1 MSGMSIYGALVRAG
15 MTAAGACGLMGNMQ
29 AESGMKSNIV
39 QRGMTA
45 LSDGEYTR
53 RADAGELDFIRDG
66 AGYGLCQWTY
76 WSRKQALLRF
86 ARERGVS
93 VGDEGMQVEFCL
105 SELRCEYPALRRFLC
120 ETQDVRA
127 AAERVCREYER
138 PAVNNV
144 DARAAYAAR
153 FADMAAREG
162 WGNNPLPEG
171 TRPQAAVAVSKADSP
186 LYKGA
191 EGAEKA
197 ESADGAKGAEEAGSA
212 EAYWPPRMICEG
224 MSGSDVAAAQA
235 LLRARGIECPAAGVF
250 DAQTRAAVLT
260 FQARRGLDRDGIA
273 GGMTWGALLDRARP

>member
-15 MTAAGACGLMGNMQ
+15 MTAAGACGLIGNMQ

-105 SELRCEYPALRRFLC
+105 SELRGEYPALRRFLC

-162 WGNNPLPEG
+162 WGSAASSGVNPS
-171 TRPQAAVAVSKADSP
+171 VAYGDSS

>member
-1 MSGMSIYGALVRAG
+1 MSIYGALVRAG

-53 RADAGELDFIRDG
+53 RADAGELDFIRDC

-105 SELRCEYPALRRFLC
+105 SELCGEYPALRRFLC

-171 TRPQAAVAVSKADSP
+171 TSPQVAVAVSKADSP

-260 FQARRGLDRDGIA
+260 FQARRGLARDGIA

>member
-1 MSGMSIYGALVRAG
+1 MSIYGALVRAG

-53 RADAGELDFIRDG
+53 RADAGELDFIRDC

-105 SELRCEYPALRRFLC
+105 SELCGEYPALRRFLC

-153 FADMAAREG
+153 IADMAAREG

-260 FQARRGLDRDGIA
+260 FQARRGLARDGIA

>member
-1 MSGMSIYGALVRAG
+1 MSIYGALARAG

-39 QRGMTA
+39 QRRMTA

-53 RADAGELDFIRDG
+53 RADAGEPDFIRDG

-105 SELRCEYPALRRFLC
+105 SELCGEYPALRRFLC

-162 WGNNPLPEG
+162 WENNPLPEG

-212 EAYWPPRMICEG
+212 ETYWPPRMICEG

-260 FQARRGLDRDGIA
+260 FQARRGLDCDGIA

>member
-1 MSGMSIYGALVRAG
+1 MSIYGALVRAG

-53 RADAGELDFIRDG
+53 RADAGEPDFIRDG

-105 SELRCEYPALRRFLC
+105 SELCGEYPALRRFLC

-153 FADMAAREG
+153 FADM
-162 WGNNPLPEG
+162 
-171 TRPQAAVAVSKADSP
+171 S
-186 LYKGA
+186 
-191 EGAEKA
+191 
-197 ESADGAKGAEEAGSA
+197 
-212 EAYWPPRMICEG
+212 
-224 MSGSDVAAAQA
+224 A

-260 FQARRGLDRDGIA
+260 FQARRGLDCDGIA

>member
-1 MSGMSIYGALVRAG
+1 MSIYGALVRAG

-53 RADAGELDFIRDG
+53 RADAGEPDFIRDG

-105 SELRCEYPALRRFLC
+105 SELCGEYPALRRFLC

-153 FADMAAREG
+153 IADMAAREG
-162 WGNNPLPEG
+162 WENNPLPEG

-191 EGAEKA
+191 DGAEKA

>member
-1 MSGMSIYGALVRAG
+1 MSIYGALVRAG

-53 RADAGELDFIRDG
+53 RADAGELAFIRDG

-105 SELRCEYPALRRFLC
+105 SELCGEYPALRRFLC

-162 WGNNPLPEG
+162 WENNPLPEG
-171 TRPQAAVAVSKADSP
+171 TSPQAAVAVSKADSP

>member
-53 RADAGELDFIRDG
+53 RADAGELDFIRDC

-105 SELRCEYPALRRFLC
+105 SELCGEYPALRRFLC

-153 FADMAAREG
+153 IADMAAREG

>member
-1 MSGMSIYGALVRAG
+1 MSIYGALVRAG

-29 AESGMKSNIV
+29 VESGMKSNIV

-53 RADAGELDFIRDG
+53 RADAGEPDFIRDG

-105 SELRCEYPALRRFLC
+105 SELCGEYPALRQFLC

-162 WGNNPLPEG
+162 WESAASSGVNPS
-171 TRPQAAVAVSKADSP
+171 VAYGDSS

>member
-53 RADAGELDFIRDG
+53 RADAGEPDFIRDG

-76 WSRKQALLRF
+76 WSRKQALLCF

-105 SELRCEYPALRRFLC
+105 SELCSEYPALRRFLC

-162 WGNNPLPEG
+162 WGSTMPEEKNLS
-171 TRPQAAVAVSKADSP
+171 VASGDSSP
-186 LYKGA
+186 YRGAKGA

-212 EAYWPPRMICEG
+212 EAYWPPRVICEG

-260 FQARRGLDRDGIA
+260 FQARHGLDCDGIA

>member
-1 MSGMSIYGALVRAG
+1 MSIYGALVRAG

-53 RADAGELDFIRDG
+53 RADAGAPDFIRDG

-105 SELRCEYPALRRFLC
+105 SELRGEYPALRRFLC

-162 WGNNPLPEG
+162 WGSAASSGVNPS
-171 TRPQAAVAVSKADSP
+171 VAYGDSS

-273 GGMTWGALLDRARP
+273 GGMTWGALLDRALP

>member
-1 MSGMSIYGALVRAG
+1 MSIYGALVRAG

-53 RADAGELDFIRDG
+53 RADAGELDFICDG

-105 SELRCEYPALRRFLC
+105 SELCGEYPALRRFLC

-162 WGNNPLPEG
+162 WGNNLLPKG

-260 FQARRGLDRDGIA
+260 FQVRRGLDRDGIA

>member
-1 MSGMSIYGALVRAG
+1 MSIYGALVRAG

-53 RADAGELDFIRDG
+53 RADAGELDFIHDG

-76 WSRKQALLRF
+76 RSRKQALLRF

-105 SELRCEYPALRRFLC
+105 SELRGEYPALRRFLC

-162 WGNNPLPEG
+162 WGSAASSGVNPS
-171 TRPQAAVAVSKADSP
+171 VASGDSS

-273 GGMTWGALLDRARP
+273 GGLTWGALLDRARP

>member
-53 RADAGELDFIRDG
+53 RADAGAPDFIRDG

-105 SELRCEYPALRRFLC
+105 SELRGEYPALRRFLC

-162 WGNNPLPEG
+162 WGSAASSGVNPS
-171 TRPQAAVAVSKADSP
+171 VAYDDSS

-191 EGAEKA
+191 EGAEEA
-197 ESADGAKGAEEAGSA
+197 GSAEGAGESAGAGSA

-235 LLRARGIECPAAGVF
+235 LLRARGIECHAAGVF

>member
-76 WSRKQALLRF
+76 RSRKQALLRF

-162 WGNNPLPEG
+162 WGSAASSGVNPS
-171 TRPQAAVAVSKADSP
+171 VAYGDSS

-191 EGAEKA
+191 EGAEEA
-197 ESADGAKGAEEAGSA
+197 GSAEGAGESAGAGSA

>member
-1 MSGMSIYGALVRAG
+1 MSIYGALVRAG

-53 RADAGELDFIRDG
+53 RADAGELDFIRDC

-153 FADMAAREG
+153 LADMAAREG
-162 WGNNPLPEG
+162 WGSAASSGVNPS
-171 TRPQAAVAVSKADSP
+171 VAYGDSS

-191 EGAEKA
+191 EGAEEA
-197 ESADGAKGAEEAGSA
+197 GSAEGAGESAGAGSA

-235 LLRARGIECPAAGVF
+235 LLRARGIECPTAGVF

-260 FQARRGLDRDGIA
+260 FQARRGLVRDGIA

>member
-1 MSGMSIYGALVRAG
+1 MSIYGALVRAG

-76 WSRKQALLRF
+76 RSRKQALLRF
-86 ARERGVS
+86 ARECGVS

-105 SELRCEYPALRRFLC
+105 SELCGEYPVLRRFLC

-162 WGNNPLPEG
+162 WENNPLPEG
-171 TRPQAAVAVSKADSP
+171 TWPQAAVAVSKADSP

>member
-1 MSGMSIYGALVRAG
+1 MSGMSIYGALARAG

-39 QRGMTA
+39 QRRMTA

-53 RADAGELDFIRDG
+53 RADAGEPDFIRDG

-105 SELRCEYPALRRFLC
+105 SELCGEYPALRRFLC

-162 WGNNPLPEG
+162 WENNPLPEG

-212 EAYWPPRMICEG
+212 ETYWPPRMICEG

-260 FQARRGLDRDGIA
+260 FQARRGLDCDGIA

>member
-53 RADAGELDFIRDG
+53 RADAGAPDFIRDG

-105 SELRCEYPALRRFLC
+105 SELRGEYPALRRFLC

-162 WGNNPLPEG
+162 WGSAASSGVNPS
-171 TRPQAAVAVSKADSP
+171 VAYGDSS

-191 EGAEKA
+191 EGAEEA
-197 ESADGAKGAEEAGSA
+197 GSAEGAGESAGAGSA

-235 LLRARGIECPAAGVF
+235 LLRARGIECHAAGVF

>member
-1 MSGMSIYGALVRAG
+1 MSIYGALVRAG

-53 RADAGELDFIRDG
+53 RADAGAPDFIRDG

-105 SELRCEYPALRRFLC
+105 SELRGEYPALRRFLC

-162 WGNNPLPEG
+162 WGSAASSGVNPS
-171 TRPQAAVAVSKADSP
+171 VAYGDSS

-191 EGAEKA
+191 EGAEEA
-197 ESADGAKGAEEAGSA
+197 GSAEGAGESAGAGSA

>member
-1 MSGMSIYGALVRAG
+1 MSIYGALVRAG

-76 WSRKQALLRF
+76 RSRKQALLRF

-162 WGNNPLPEG
+162 WGSAASSGVNPS
-171 TRPQAAVAVSKADSP
+171 VAYGDSS

-191 EGAEKA
+191 EGAEEA
-197 ESADGAKGAEEAGSA
+197 GSAEGAGESAGAGSA

>member
-1 MSGMSIYGALVRAG
+1 MSIYGALVRAG

-53 RADAGELDFIRDG
+53 RADAGAPDFIRDG

-105 SELRCEYPALRRFLC
+105 SELRGEYPALRRFLC

-162 WGNNPLPEG
+162 WGSAASSGVNPS
-171 TRPQAAVAVSKADSP
+171 VAYGDSS

-191 EGAEKA
+191 EGAEEA
-197 ESADGAKGAEEAGSA
+197 GSAEGAGESAGAGSA

-235 LLRARGIECPAAGVF
+235 LLRARGIECHAAGVF

>member
-53 RADAGELDFIRDG
+53 RADAGEPDFIRDG

-76 WSRKQALLRF
+76 RSRKQALLRF

-105 SELRCEYPALRRFLC
+105 SELCGEYPALRRFLC

-186 LYKGA
+186 LYKGV

-273 GGMTWGALLDRARP
+273 GGMTWGALLDGARP

>member
-76 WSRKQALLRF
+76 RSRKQALLRF
-86 ARERGVS
+86 ARECGVS

-105 SELRCEYPALRRFLC
+105 SELCGEYPVLRRFLC

-162 WGNNPLPEG
+162 WGSAASSGVNPS
-171 TRPQAAVAVSKADSP
+171 VAYGDSS

>member
-1 MSGMSIYGALVRAG
+1 MSIYGALVRAG

-39 QRGMTA
+39 QHGMTA

-105 SELRCEYPALRRFLC
+105 SELCDEYPALRRFLC

-162 WGNNPLPEG
+162 WENNPLPEG

>member
-53 RADAGELDFIRDG
+53 RADAGAPDFIRDG

-105 SELRCEYPALRRFLC
+105 SELRGEYPALRRFLC

-162 WGNNPLPEG
+162 WGSAASSGVNPSVAYGDSSLY
-171 TRPQAAVAVSKADSP
+171 TREPIR
-186 LYKGA
+186 Y
-191 EGAEKA
+191 
-197 ESADGAKGAEEAGSA
+197 
-212 EAYWPPRMICEG
+212 
-224 MSGSDVAAAQA
+224 
-235 LLRARGIECPAAGVF
+235 
-250 DAQTRAAVLT
+250 
-260 FQARRGLDRDGIA
+260 
-273 GGMTWGALLDRARP
+273 

>member
-53 RADAGELDFIRDG
+53 RADAGEPDFIRDG

-105 SELRCEYPALRRFLC
+105 SELCGEYPALRRFLC

-162 WGNNPLPEG
+162 WGSAASSGVNPS
-171 TRPQAAVAVSKADSP
+171 VAYGDSS

-191 EGAEKA
+191 EGAEEA
-197 ESADGAKGAEEAGSA
+197 GSADGAGESAGAGSA

>member
-15 MTAAGACGLMGNMQ
+15 MTAAGACGLIGNMQ

-105 SELRCEYPALRRFLC
+105 SELRGEYPALRRFLC

-162 WGNNPLPEG
+162 WGSAASSGVNPS
-171 TRPQAAVAVSKADSP
+171 VAYGDSS

-191 EGAEKA
+191 EGAEEA
-197 ESADGAKGAEEAGSA
+197 GSAEGAGESAGAGSA

>member
-1 MSGMSIYGALVRAG
+1 MSIYGALVRAG

-39 QRGMTA
+39 QRGMAA

-105 SELRCEYPALRRFLC
+105 SELCGEYPALRRFLC

-153 FADMAAREG
+153 IADMAAREG

-171 TRPQAAVAVSKADSP
+171 TRSQAAVAVSKADGP

-197 ESADGAKGAEEAGSA
+197 ESADGVKGAEEAGSA

>member
-76 WSRKQALLRF
+76 RSRKQALLRF

-105 SELRCEYPALRRFLC
+105 SELCGEYPALRRFLC

-153 FADMAAREG
+153 LADMAAREG
-162 WGNNPLPEG
+162 WGSAASSGVNPS
-171 TRPQAAVAVSKADSP
+171 VAYGDSS

-191 EGAEKA
+191 E
-197 ESADGAKGAEEAGSA
+197 GAEEAGSA

>member
-53 RADAGELDFIRDG
+53 RADAGEPDFIRDG

-105 SELRCEYPALRRFLC
+105 SELCGEYPALRRFLC

-162 WGNNPLPEG
+162 WENNPLPKG
-171 TRPQAAVAVSKADSP
+171 TSPQAAVAVSKADSP

-224 MSGSDVAAAQA
+224 MSGSDVAVAQA

-273 GGMTWGALLDRARP
+273 GGMTWGALLDRALP

>member
-86 ARERGVS
+86 ARERSVS

-105 SELRCEYPALRRFLC
+105 SELRGEYPALRRFLC

-162 WGNNPLPEG
+162 WENNPLPEG

-260 FQARRGLDRDGIA
+260 FQVRRGLDRDGIA

>member
-1 MSGMSIYGALVRAG
+1 MSIYGALVRAG

-53 RADAGELDFIRDG
+53 RADAGEPDFIRDG

-76 WSRKQALLRF
+76 RSRKQALLRF

-153 FADMAAREG
+153 LADMAAREG
-162 WGNNPLPEG
+162 WGSAASSGVNPS
-171 TRPQAAVAVSKADSP
+171 VAYGDSS

-191 EGAEKA
+191 E
-197 ESADGAKGAEEAGSA
+197 GAEEAGSA

>member
-53 RADAGELDFIRDG
+53 RADAGELDFICDC

-105 SELRCEYPALRRFLC
+105 SELCGEYPALQRFLC

-162 WGNNPLPEG
+162 WENNPLPEG

>member
-105 SELRCEYPALRRFLC
+105 SELCGEYPALRRFLC

-162 WGNNPLPEG
+162 WGSAASSGVNPS
-171 TRPQAAVAVSKADSP
+171 VAYGDSS

-191 EGAEKA
+191 E
-197 ESADGAKGAEEAGSA
+197 GAEEAGSA

-260 FQARRGLDRDGIA
+260 FQARRGLDCDGIA